1 MERERVRVIEKERD
15 IDREIQSKV
24 MKREIERSG
33 GKGEREWVRYGER
46 GICRERLKVPL
57 ICGLFW

>member
-33 GKGEREWVRYGER
+33 GKGE
-46 GICRERLKVPL
+46 
-57 ICGLFW
+57 